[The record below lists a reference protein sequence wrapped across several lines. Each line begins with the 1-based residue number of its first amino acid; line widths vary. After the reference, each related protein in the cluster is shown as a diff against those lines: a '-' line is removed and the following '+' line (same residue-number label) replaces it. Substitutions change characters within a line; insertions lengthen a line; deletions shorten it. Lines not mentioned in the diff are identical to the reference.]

1 MLTQKK
7 TPHQRL
13 RITLVGLAALLV
25 VPMLMTFFAL
35 SPTANAARAQLSY
48 SPYLTQV
55 KQRAIALG
63 IGGCIEGR
71 RSKGFGDDLTPQ
83 NVASGDWN
91 IGSNTPSVSGVVDP
105 KDGKFDCKEMT
116 SAAREVFGYNSFTE
130 MFCALKGEW
139 RDNANLDCLSN
150 IDKPEYSGNRWNI
163 PKDRGTY
170 AVEVLEKKA
179 GKSLKFDSALVN
191 YSMAMAVLL
200 SNQETGCKAE
210 WRGFTS
216 GEDAPSNIKD
226 LIKHELNTRV
236 NVALTDGTAAE
247 GLFYIPKETRLKP
260 IIPLFYSN
268 LEQPYKP
275 PRVSGMTCVEIA
287 KWASDNAG
295 AAAQL
300 AKTEAANNTSS
311 AVYDAL
317 LKKCIEKSGGG
328 VGGAAEQICRQQV
341 DSWMNTCKDKLPSS
355 GAVASSKEYVKCIAG
370 QSKYDEKEISDAL
383 SGISADPHAGQSGG
397 DEKKP
402 ECAVKDLGWL
412 ICPVINFLADISD
425 AAFAMIADNFLKIE
439 PDIASGGEVQA
450 AWGIMRNIA
459 NGAFIIMFLAIIIS
473 QLTGFGI
480 SNYGIKKMLPR
491 LIVAAILVNV
501 SIYVCQIAVDLSN
514 ILGYGLRAGIGGIGD
529 EITRANEIFQSGQGR
544 GTWGGFALTIL
555 AAGTAGILALAVL
568 IGALVSGLVVMAT
581 IAVLLIARKALIVIL
596 IVISPLAFVAFLL
609 PNTEKFFSKWR
620 SIFVGLLM
628 VFPTIGLLFGGGILA
643 GAIVKAGG
651 GNDTIMQ
658 IVGELIKVLPL
669 IAVWS
674 VLKKAIDVA
683 GAISQHINNAGGRLS
698 GGAKNWAQNK
708 YDNSRLGEMEKFR
721 KQRRQRRKALM
732 RAGVWK
738 GDGAIDRIPV
748 IGRNARARRSKAFNE
763 SVFAN
768 NRFLG
773 GDYGIRSAA
782 EGQDAVDDEERKTAE
797 RMLDYR
803 YNGDA
808 AAALRGA
815 GDNEMLK
822 YVASKKLASTG
833 KHGAQQMYDYLQSG
847 GTISNRRMAES
858 LVSMEQAHAGL
869 FEMGTSAID
878 QMEQH
883 GATTVSFSP
892 QQMAELTAKGLNG
905 LSDEKLARQASGAV
919 KIAGETE
926 FTKGGQRMV
935 GISPERAGSLL
946 DNKRVNTSISSGT
959 RAEFENIRNGGS
971 RAAEPQELRVPHDMS
986 GVSAADVKNTINAT
1000 TEIHNITEAV
1010 PSDTPTG
1017 RTFVAGTGRGPAPPQ
1032 PQSPGQTPAN
1042 TQNSRNNRN
1051 NNPPT
1056 TS

>member
-7 TPHQRL
+7 TPHQRI

-35 SPTANAARAQLSY
+35 SPTANAARARLDY
-48 SPYLTQV
+48 SPYLAQV
-55 KQRAIALG
+55 KQLLLARAMH
-63 IGGCIEGR
+63 GCIVG
-71 RSKGFGDDLTPQ
+71 STGFDGNLTSAK
-83 NVASGDWN
+83 VASGDWGG
-91 IGSNTPSVSGVVDP
+91 IITTTVGPIL
-105 KDGKFDCKEMT
+105 DGDDDGLFDCKQVVP
-116 SAAREVFGYNSFTE
+116 AARNAFGYSSFTD

-139 RDNANLDCLSN
+139 RDNANLDCTSN
-150 IDKPEYSGNRWNI
+150 ITKGEYSGGKWNI
-163 PKDRGTY
+163 PRDRGVY
-170 AVEVLEKKA
+170 AIQVLEKKA

-191 YSMAMAVLL
+191 YSMAMAALL
-200 SNQETGCKAE
+200 SGQKIGCKAE
-210 WRGFTS
+210 WRGYDS
-216 GEDAPSNIKD
+216 GDDAASNDIKAD
-226 LIKHELNTRV
+226 QRNKKIA
-236 NVALTDGTAAE
+236 VALADGTVAY
-247 GLFYIPKETRLKP
+247 GYYYIPNANKSV
-260 IIPLFYSN
+260 PLFSGAGA
-268 LEQPYKP
+268 PYTAPGGIDTKMSCE
-275 PRVSGMTCVEIA
+275 RIA
-287 KWASDNAG
+287 QWASDNAE
-295 AAAQL
+295 AAAKS
-300 AKTEAANNTSS
+300 AKTEAADNTRK

-328 VGGAAEQICRQQV
+328 AGGPAEQICKQQV
-341 DSWMNTCKDKLPSS
+341 DSWMSACKDKLPSS
-355 GAVASSKEYVKCIAG
+355 GAVASSEEYVECIVK
-370 QSKYDEKEISDAL
+370 QSNYSKDEIKGAL
-383 SGISADPHAGQSGG
+383 SGISADTPSGQSGG

-412 ICPVINFLADISD
+412 ICPVVNFLSDISD

-439 PDIASGGEVQA
+439 PDLASGGEVQA

-501 SIYVCQIAVDLSN
+501 SIYICQIAVDLSN

-544 GTWGGFALTIL
+544 GTWGGFALTVL

-628 VFPTIGLLFGGGILA
+628 VFPTIGLLFGGGVLA

-651 GNDTIMQ
+651 GNDMIMQ

-683 GAISQHINNAGGRLS
+683 GSISQHINNAGGRLG
-698 GGAKNWAQNK
+698 GGAKNWAK
-708 YDNSRLGEMEKFR
+708 DTYDNSRLGEMQKFR

-732 RAGVWK
+732 RAGAWK
-738 GDGAIDRIPV
+738 GDGFMDQLW
-748 IGRNARARRSKAFNE
+748 RNRKSQLSKRFNE
-763 SVFAN
+763 SALAN

-808 AAALRGA
+808 AAALRDA
-815 GDNEMLK
+815 GDNEVLK
-822 YVASKKLASTG
+822 RIAFKKLESTG
-833 KHGAQQMYDYLQSG
+833 KHGAEQMYEYLQGG
-847 GTISNRRMAES
+847 GTISNRRMAET
-858 LVSMEQAHAGL
+858 LTRMKDEHAGL
-869 FEMGTSAID
+869 FEMGRTAID
-878 QMEQH
+878 QMEQD
-883 GATTVSFSP
+883 GASSVSFSQ
-892 QQMAELTAKGLNG
+892 QQMAELTAKGVNG
-905 LSDEKLARQASGAV
+905 LSDEKLARQVSSAV
-919 KIAGETE
+919 KVAGETE
-926 FTKGGQRMV
+926 FTKGGQKMV
-935 GISPERAGSLL
+935 GVSAKRAASVL
-946 DNKRVNTSISSGT
+946 DNKRINTSISGST
-959 RAEFENIRNGGS
+959 RKALENIRNS
-971 RAAEPQELRVPHDMS
+971 DRAAEPQELRVPHDMS
-986 GVSAADVKNTINAT
+986 GVTANDVKNAINST
-1000 TEIHNITEAV
+1000 VEINNITEAV

-1032 PQSPGQTPAN
+1032 SPPSAPPNNQ
-1042 TQNSRNNRN
+1042 NNRN
-1051 NNPPT
+1051 NNPPAA
-1056 TS
+1056 S

>member
-7 TPHQRL
+7 TLHQRI
-13 RITLVGLAALLV
+13 RITLVGLAALLII
-25 VPMLMTFFAL
+25 PMLMTFFAL
-35 SPTANAARAQLSY
+35 SPTANAARARLDY

-55 KQRAIALG
+55 KQLVLARAMSS
-63 IGGCIEGR
+63 CISNGQ
-71 RSKGFGDDLTPQ
+71 GFDGNLSSAK
-83 NVASGDWN
+83 VASGDWGG
-91 IGSNTPSVSGVVDP
+91 IIVAAVSPVL
-105 KDGKFDCKEMT
+105 DGDDDGLFDCKQVA
-116 SAAREVFGYNSFTE
+116 SAARDVFGYGSFTD

-139 RDNANLDCLSN
+139 RDNANLDCISN
-150 IDKPEYSGNRWNI
+150 ITKGEYSGDKWNI
-163 PKDRGTY
+163 PRDRGIY
-170 AVEVLEKKA
+170 AIQVLEKKV
-179 GKSLKFDSALVN
+179 GKSLKFDSVLVN
-191 YSMAMAVLL
+191 YSMAMAALL
-200 SNQETGCKAE
+200 SGQKAGCKAE
-210 WRGFTS
+210 WRGYDS
-216 GEDAPSNIKD
+216 GDDAASNDIKAD
-226 LIKHELNTRV
+226 QRNKKIAI
-236 NVALTDGTAAE
+236 ALTDSTTAYGYYYLPEASKNIRMFHPVGAPYGASSGAKSEMSCAE
-247 GLFYIPKETRLKP
+247 VA
-260 IIPLFYSN
+260 
-268 LEQPYKP
+268 Q
-275 PRVSGMTCVEIA
+275 
-287 KWASDNAG
+287 WASDSAEG
-295 AAAQL
+295 AAKS
-300 AKTEAANNTSS
+300 AKTEAARNTSS

-317 LKKCIEKSGGG
+317 LKKCIEKNGGG
-328 VGGAAEQICRQQV
+328 AGGPAEQICKQQV
-341 DSWMNTCKDKLPSS
+341 DSWMSACKDKMPSS
-355 GAVASSKEYVKCIAG
+355 GAVASSEEYLKCIAK
-370 QSKYDEKEISDAL
+370 QSNYSEDELKSAL
-383 SGISADPHAGQSGG
+383 SNVSADPPTAQNKS

-412 ICPVINFLADISD
+412 ICPVVNFLADISD

-439 PDIASGGEVQA
+439 PGIASGGEVQA

-491 LIVAAILVNV
+491 LIIAAILVNL
-501 SIYVCQIAVDLSN
+501 SIYICQIAVDLSN
-514 ILGYGLRAGIGGIGD
+514 ILGYGLRAGLGNVGD
-529 EITRANEIFQSGQGR
+529 EIARANEIFQSGQGR

-683 GAISQHINNAGGRLS
+683 GSISQHINNAGGRLS

-732 RAGVWK
+732 RAGAWK

-808 AAALRGA
+808 AAALRNA

-847 GTISNRRMAES
+847 GTISTRRMAES
-858 LVSMEQAHAGL
+858 LVSMEQYHAGL

-935 GISPERAGSLL
+935 GISAERAGSLL
-946 DNKRVNTSISSGT
+946 DNKRVNTSISSST
-959 RAEFENIRNGGS
+959 RAEFENIRNGGG

-986 GVSAADVKNTINAT
+986 GVSAADVKNAINAT

>member
-544 GTWGGFALTIL
+544 GTWGGFALTVL

-651 GNDTIMQ
+651 GNDMIMQ

-683 GAISQHINNAGGRLS
+683 GSISQHINNAGGRLG
-698 GGAKNWAQNK
+698 GGAKNWAK
-708 YDNSRLGEMEKFR
+708 DRYANSRLGQMQDFR
-721 KQRRQRRKALM
+721 KKQIARRKQLI
-732 RAGVWK
+732 RAGAWK
-738 GDGAIDRIPV
+738 GDGLIDHIW
-748 IGRNARARRSKAFNE
+748 RNRMSDISDKINK
-763 SVFAN
+763 SGLTN
-768 NRFLG
+768 NRWVG
-773 GDYGIRSAA
+773 GDLGRRLAA
-782 EGQDAVDDEERKTAE
+782 EGQDAVDDEERNTAQ
-797 RMLDYR
+797 RLLDYQ
-803 YNGDA
+803 YDGDA

-815 GDNEMLK
+815 GNNEALK
-822 YVASKKLASTG
+822 HLAFKKLESTG
-833 KHGAQQMYDYLQSG
+833 KHGADQMYEYLQNG
-847 GTISNRRMAES
+847 GTISNRRMAET
-858 LVSMEQAHAGL
+858 LTRMKDDHAGL
-869 FEMGTSAID
+869 FEMGRTAID
-878 QMEQH
+878 QMEQD
-883 GATTVSFSP
+883 GATSVSFSQ
-892 QQMAELTAKGLNG
+892 QQMAELTAKGVNG
-905 LSDEKLARQASGAV
+905 LSDEKLARQASSAIKV
-919 KIAGETE
+919 AGETE

-935 GISPERAGSLL
+935 GISADRAASVL
-946 DNKRVNTSISSGT
+946 DNKRINTSISGSA
-959 RAEFENIRNGGS
+959 RRELESIRNNSVGTEEI
-971 RAAEPQELRVPHDMS
+971 RIPHDTAS
-986 GVSAADVKNTINAT
+986 SN
-1000 TEIHNITEAV
+1000 NITEAI
-1010 PSDTPTG
+1010 PSDTPMG

-1032 PQSPGQTPAN
+1032 SPPSAPPN
-1042 TQNSRNNRN
+1042 NQNNRNNRN
-1051 NNPPT
+1051 SNPPAA
-1056 TS
+1056 S

>member
-7 TPHQRL
+7 TPQQRI
-13 RITLVGLAALLV
+13 RITLVGLATLLII
-25 VPMLMTFFAL
+25 PILMTFFAL
-35 SPTANAARAQLSY
+35 SPTANAARTQLSY

-71 RSKGFGDDLTPQ
+71 GTKGFGDNLTPQ

-91 IGSNTPSVSGVVDP
+91 IGSNTPIVSGVVDP

-139 RDNANLDCLSN
+139 RDNANLDCLGN

-170 AVEVLEKKA
+170 AVGVLEKKT

-226 LIKHELNTRV
+226 LLKHEFNTRV

-247 GLFYIPKETRLKP
+247 GLFYIPKETRLKGLM
-260 IIPLFYSN
+260 PLFYSD
-268 LEQPYKP
+268 LKQPYKP
-275 PRVSGMTCVEIA
+275 PKNSGMSCGEIA

-300 AKTEAANNTSS
+300 AKTESTENTRKAIRS
-311 AVYDAL
+311 ALIKRCVQ
-317 LKKCIEKSGGG
+317 SRGGG
-328 VGGAAEQICRQQV
+328 PAQQICESQV
-341 DSWMNTCKDKLPSS
+341 DGWMNACKDKLPSS
-355 GAVASSKEYVKCIAG
+355 GAVASSEEYVKCIAE
-370 QSKYDEKEISDAL
+370 QSKYKDKEISDAL
-383 SGISADPHAGQSGG
+383 SGISADTPSGQSGG

-412 ICPVINFLADISD
+412 ICPVVNFLSDVAD
-425 AAFAMIADNFLKIE
+425 AAFAMIADNFLKLE
-439 PDIASGGEVQA
+439 PGLSSGDEVQA

-491 LIVAAILVNV
+491 LIIAAILVNL
-501 SIYVCQIAVDLSN
+501 SIYICQIAVDLSN
-514 ILGYGLRAGIGGIGD
+514 ILGYSLRAGLGNIGD
-529 EITRANEIFQSGQGR
+529 EIARANEIFQSGQGR
-544 GTWGGFALTIL
+544 ATWGGFALTIL

-568 IGALVSGLVVMAT
+568 IGALVSGLVVMVTVA
-581 IAVLLIARKALIVIL
+581 ALLIARKALIVIL

-609 PNTEKFFSKWR
+609 PNTEKLFSKWR

-643 GAIVKAGG
+643 GAVVKAGG
-651 GNDTIMQ
+651 SNDTVMQ

-683 GAISQHINNAGGRLS
+683 GAIGQHINNAGGSL
-698 GGAKNWAQNK
+698 GGSAKNWAKNK

-721 KQRRQRRKALM
+721 RQRQQRRKALM
-732 RAGVWK
+732 RAGAWE
-738 GDGAIDRIPV
+738 GDGAIDRIPW

-763 SVFAN
+763 SAFAN

-808 AAALRGA
+808 AAALRSA

-822 YVASKKLASTG
+822 YVAFKKLASTG
-833 KHGAQQMYDYLQSG
+833 KHGAQQMYDYLQGG
-847 GTISNRRMAES
+847 GTISNRRMAET
-858 LVSMEQAHAGL
+858 LTGMQEYHAGL
-869 FEMGTSAID
+869 FEMGTNAID

-883 GATTVSFSP
+883 GASSVSFSQ
-892 QQMAELTAKGLNG
+892 QQMAELTAQGLNG

-935 GISPERAGSLL
+935 GISAERAASLL
-946 DNKRVNTSISSGT
+946 DNKRVNTSISGST
-959 RAEFENIRNGGS
+959 RAEFENIRNGGTGTNEI
-971 RAAEPQELRVPHDMS
+971 RIPHDTAPS
-986 GVSAADVKNTINAT
+986 N
-1000 TEIHNITEAV
+1000 NITEAI

-1017 RTFVAGTGRGPAPPQ
+1017 RTFVAGTGREPSSSSTPPNNQ
-1032 PQSPGQTPAN
+1032 
-1042 TQNSRNNRN
+1042 NNRN
-1051 NNPPT
+1051 T
-1056 TS
+1056 

>member
-7 TPHQRL
+7 TPHQRI
-13 RITLVGLAALLV
+13 RITLVGLAALLII
-25 VPMLMTFFAL
+25 PMLMTFFVL
-35 SPTANAARAQLSY
+35 SPTANAARARLDY

-55 KQRAIALG
+55 KQLVLARAMH
-63 IGGCIEGR
+63 GCIANNP
-71 RSKGFGDDLTPQ
+71 GFSGNLTSAKVAGGDWGGFMATTVGPILDGDDGL
-83 NVASGDWN
+83 
-91 IGSNTPSVSGVVDP
+91 
-105 KDGKFDCKEMT
+105 FDCKEVV
-116 SAAREVFGYNSFTE
+116 SAARDIFGYGSFTD

-139 RDNANLDCLSN
+139 RDNANLDCISN
-150 IDKPEYSGNRWNI
+150 ITKGEYSGDKWNI
-163 PKDRGTY
+163 PRDRGIY
-170 AVEVLEKKA
+170 AIQVLEKKA
-179 GKSLKFDSALVN
+179 GKSLKFDSAVVN
-191 YSMAMAVLL
+191 YSMAMATLL
-200 SNQETGCKAE
+200 SGQNAGCKAE
-210 WRGFTS
+210 WRGYDN
-216 GEDAPSNIKD
+216 GDDAASNDIKAD
-226 LIKHELNTRV
+226 QRNKKIAI
-236 NVALTDGTAAE
+236 ALTDSTTADGYFYLPEANKKIRMFYWAGSPYSPSGGAKTEMSCAE
-247 GLFYIPKETRLKP
+247 VA
-260 IIPLFYSN
+260 
-268 LEQPYKP
+268 Q
-275 PRVSGMTCVEIA
+275 
-287 KWASDNAG
+287 WASDSADG
-295 AAAQL
+295 AAKS
-300 AKTEAANNTSS
+300 AKTEAARTTGS

-317 LKKCIEKSGGG
+317 FKKCLEKTG
-328 VGGAAEQICRQQV
+328 VGAGGAAERICRSQV
-341 DSWMNTCKDKLPSS
+341 ESWMSACKDKMPSS
-355 GAVASSKEYVKCIAG
+355 GAVASSEEYLKCIAK
-370 QSKYDEKEISDAL
+370 QSNYSEDELKSAL
-383 SGISADPHAGQSGG
+383 SNVSADPPTAQNKS

-412 ICPVINFLADISD
+412 ICPVVNFLADISD

-439 PDIASGGEVQA
+439 PGIASGGEVQA

-491 LIVAAILVNV
+491 LIIAAILVNL
-501 SIYVCQIAVDLSN
+501 SIYICQIAVDLSN
-514 ILGYGLRAGIGGIGD
+514 ILGYGLRAGLGNVGD
-529 EITRANEIFQSGQGR
+529 EIARANEIFQSGQGR

-683 GAISQHINNAGGRLS
+683 GSISQHINNAGGRLS
-698 GGAKNWAQNK
+698 GGARNWAK
-708 YDNSRLGEMEKFR
+708 GAYDNSRLGEMQKFR

-732 RAGVWK
+732 RAGAWE
-738 GDGAIDRIPV
+738 GTGALDRLW
-748 IGRNARARRSKAFNE
+748 RNRKSRLSKRFNE
-763 SVFAN
+763 SVLAN

-808 AAALRGA
+808 AAALRNA

-847 GTISNRRMAES
+847 GTISTRRMAES
-858 LVSMEQAHAGL
+858 LVSMEQYHAGL

-926 FTKGGQRMV
+926 FTKGDQRMV

-946 DNKRVNTSISSGT
+946 DNKRVNTSISSST
-959 RAEFENIRNGGS
+959 RAEFENIRNGGG
-971 RAAEPQELRVPHDMS
+971 RAAEPQELRVPHDMG
-986 GVSAADVKNTINAT
+986 GVSAADVKNAINAT

>member
-1 MLTQKK
+1 MKSQHKHDTILYIMLAQKK
-7 TPHQRL
+7 TPHK
-13 RITLVGLAALLV
+13 RIRPILIGLAALLII
-25 VPMLMTFFAL
+25 PMLMTFFAL
-35 SPTANAARAQLSY
+35 SPTANAARTQLSY

-63 IGGCIEGR
+63 IGGCIEARGT
-71 RSKGFGDDLTPQ
+71 KGFGDNLTPQ

-91 IGSNTPSVSGVVDP
+91 IGSNTPIVSGVVDP

-116 SAAREVFGYNSFTE
+116 SAAREIFGYSSFTE

-139 RDNANLDCLSN
+139 RDNANLDCLGN

-170 AVEVLEKKA
+170 AVEVLEKKT

-216 GEDAPSNIKD
+216 GEGAPSNIKD
-226 LIKHELNTRV
+226 LLKHEFNTRV

-247 GLFYIPKETRLKP
+247 GLFYIPKETRLKGLM
-260 IIPLFYSN
+260 PLFYSN
-268 LEQPYKP
+268 LKQPYKP
-275 PRVSGMTCVEIA
+275 PKDSGMSCGEIA

-300 AKTEAANNTSS
+300 AKTESTENTRKAIRS
-311 AVYDAL
+311 ALIKRCVQ
-317 LKKCIEKSGGG
+317 SRGGG
-328 VGGAAEQICRQQV
+328 PAQQICESQV
-341 DSWMNTCKDKLPSS
+341 DSWMNTCKDKIPSS
-355 GAVASSKEYVKCIAG
+355 GAVASSDEYVKCLAGESGYKEEEIRGVLSGVSVDTPSG
-370 QSKYDEKEISDAL
+370 QSDN
-383 SGISADPHAGQSGG
+383 GNG
-397 DEKKP
+397 DRP
-402 ECAVKDLGWL
+402 DCAVKELGWL
-412 ICPVINFLADISD
+412 VCPVINFMARIAD

-439 PDIASGGEVQA
+439 PGLASGSEVQA

-491 LIVAAILVNV
+491 LIIAAILVNL
-501 SIYVCQIAVDLSN
+501 SIYICQIAVDLSN
-514 ILGYGLRAGIGGIGD
+514 ILGYGLRAGLGGIGD
-529 EITRANEIFQSGQGR
+529 GISAANSVLKSGQG
-544 GTWGGFALTIL
+544 GETWGGIALTVL
-555 AAGTAGILALAVL
+555 AGATAAVLALAVL
-568 IGALVSGLVVMAT
+568 IGALVSGLVVMVT
-581 IAVLLIARKALIVIL
+581 IAALLIARKALIVIL

-620 SIFVGLLM
+620 STFVGLLM
-628 VFPTIGLLFGGGILA
+628 VFPIVGLLFGGGILA
-643 GAIVKAGG
+643 GSIVKAGATDAD
-651 GNDTIMQ
+651 NTVMQ

-669 IAVWS
+669 IAVWG

-683 GAISQHINNAGGRLS
+683 GAIGQHINNAGGRL
-698 GGAKNWAQNK
+698 GGLGGSAKNWAK
-708 YDNSRLGEMEKFR
+708 DRYANSRLGQMQDFR
-721 KQRRQRRKALM
+721 KKQIARRKKLM
-732 RAGVWK
+732 RAGAWK
-738 GDGAIDRIPV
+738 GSGILDKMRW
-748 IGRNARARRSKAFNE
+748 IGRNASAERSKALNE
-763 SVFAN
+763 SALTN
-768 NRFLG
+768 NRWIG
-773 GDYGIRSAA
+773 GDLGRRLAA
-782 EGQDAVDDEERKTAE
+782 EGQDAVDDEERETAK
-797 RMLDYR
+797 RMLDYQ

-847 GTISNRRMAES
+847 GTISSRRMAET
-858 LVSMEQAHAGL
+858 LTDMQEYHAGL
-869 FEMGTSAID
+869 FEMGTNAID

-883 GATTVSFSP
+883 GANSVSFSQ
-892 QQMAELTAKGLNG
+892 QQMAELTAQGLNG

-935 GISPERAGSLL
+935 GISAERAASVL
-946 DNKRVNTSISSGT
+946 DNKRINTSISGST
-959 RAEFENIRNGGS
+959 RAEFENIRNNGTGTNEI
-971 RAAEPQELRVPHDMS
+971 RIPHDTAS
-986 GVSAADVKNTINAT
+986 SN
-1000 TEIHNITEAV
+1000 NITEAI

-1032 PQSPGQTPAN
+1032 SPPSAPPNNQ
-1042 TQNSRNNRN
+1042 NNRN
-1051 NNPPT
+1051 NNPPAA
-1056 TS
+1056 S

>member
-7 TPHQRL
+7 TLHQRI
-13 RITLVGLAALLV
+13 RITLVGLAALLII
-25 VPMLMTFFAL
+25 PMFMTFFAL
-35 SPTANAARAQLSY
+35 SPTANAARTQLSY

-139 RDNANLDCLSN
+139 RDNANLDCLGN

-216 GEDAPSNIKD
+216 GEDAPTNIKD
-226 LIKHELNTRV
+226 LLKHELNTPV

-247 GLFYIPKETRLKP
+247 GLFYIPKETRIKA

-275 PRVSGMTCVEIA
+275 PKVSGMTCEEIA

-317 LKKCIEKSGGG
+317 LKKCIEKNGGG
-328 VGGAAEQICRQQV
+328 TGGPAEQICKQQV
-341 DSWMNTCKDKLPSS
+341 DSWMSACKDKMPSS
-355 GAVASSKEYVKCIAG
+355 GRVTDSNEYVACL
-370 QSKYDEKEISDAL
+370 QD
-383 SGISADPHAGQSGG
+383 QSGYS
-397 DEKKP
+397 DQEIKKSLSSVTANSP
-402 ECAVKDLGWL
+402 SGQGENSGEDKPDCAVKDLGWL
-412 ICPVINFLADISD
+412 VCPVINFMARIAD

-439 PDIASGGEVQA
+439 PGLTSGGEVQA

-491 LIVAAILVNV
+491 LIIAAILVNL
-501 SIYVCQIAVDLSN
+501 SIYICQIAVDLSN
-514 ILGYGLRAGIGGIGD
+514 ILGYGLRAGLGNIGD
-529 EITRANEIFQSGQGR
+529 SISRANSTLQSGQG
-544 GTWGGFALTIL
+544 GETWVGLTITIL
-555 AAGTAGILALAVL
+555 AGGATMVLALAFL
-568 IGALVSGLVVMAT
+568 IGALVSGLVVLAT
-581 IAVLLIARKALIVIL
+581 IAALLIVRKALIIIL
-596 IVISPLAFVAFLL
+596 VVVSPLAFVAFLL

-620 SIFVGLLM
+620 SIFIGLLM
-628 VFPTIGLLFGGGILA
+628 VFPIIGLLFGGGILA
-643 GAIVKAGG
+643 GSIVKAGG
-651 GNDTIMQ
+651 TEINSTVLEVI
-658 IVGELIKVLPL
+658 GELIKVLPL

-698 GGAKNWAQNK
+698 GGARNWAK
-708 YDNSRLGEMEKFR
+708 GAYDNSRLGEMQKFR

-732 RAGVWK
+732 RAGAWE
-738 GDGAIDRIPV
+738 GTGALDRLW
-748 IGRNARARRSKAFNE
+748 RNRKSRLSKRFNE
-763 SVFAN
+763 SVLAN

-808 AAALRGA
+808 AAALRSA

-847 GTISNRRMAES
+847 GTISTRRMAES
-858 LVSMEQAHAGL
+858 LVSMEQYHAGL

-926 FTKGGQRMV
+926 FTKGDQRMV

-946 DNKRVNTSISSGT
+946 DNKRVNTSISSST
-959 RAEFENIRNGGS
+959 RAEFENIRNGGG
-971 RAAEPQELRVPHDMS
+971 RAAEPQELRVPHDMG
-986 GVSAADVKNTINAT
+986 GVSAADVKNMINAT
-1000 TEIHNITEAV
+1000 MEINNITEAV

-1032 PQSPGQTPAN
+1032 PQSPSPAPADN
-1042 TQNSRNNRN
+1042 QNNRN
-1051 NNPPT
+1051 NRQ
-1056 TS
+1056 

>member
-7 TPHQRL
+7 TLHQRI
-13 RITLVGLAALLV
+13 RITLVGLAALLII
-25 VPMLMTFFAL
+25 PMLMTFFAL
-35 SPTANAARAQLSY
+35 SPTANAARARLDH

-55 KQRAIALG
+55 KQLLLARAVSR
-63 IGGCIEGR
+63 CITVG
-71 RSKGFGDDLTPQ
+71 SGFSGNLSAQ
-83 NVASGDWN
+83 QVASGDWG
-91 IGSNTPSVSGVVDP
+91 GSTTAVVGP
-105 KDGKFDCKEMT
+105 VLDGNNDGQFDCKEVV
-116 SAAREVFGYNSFTE
+116 SATRDTFGYSSFVD

-139 RDNANLDCLSN
+139 RDNANLDCISN
-150 IDKPEYSGNRWNI
+150 ITKGEYSGDKWNI
-163 PKDRGTY
+163 PRDRDVY
-170 AVEVLEKKA
+170 AIQVLEKKA

-191 YSMAMAVLL
+191 YSMAMAALL
-200 SNQETGCKAE
+200 SGQNIGCKAE
-210 WRGFTS
+210 WRGYDS
-216 GEDAPSNIKD
+216 GDDAAGKDIKAD
-226 LIKHELNTRV
+226 QRNKKIAI
-236 NVALTDGTAAE
+236 ALADGTAAY
-247 GLFYIPKETRLKP
+247 GYYYIPEFNKKISMFTDAKAPYDSSSLIGTKLSGTR
-260 IIPLFYSN
+260 IMS
-268 LEQPYKP
+268 
-275 PRVSGMTCVEIA
+275 CAEIA
-287 KWASDNAG
+287 QWASDNAEV
-295 AAAQL
+295 AAKS
-300 AKTEAANNTSS
+300 AKTEAADNTRK

-317 LKKCIEKSGGG
+317 LKKCIEKNGGG
-328 VGGAAEQICRQQV
+328 AGGPAEQICKQQV
-341 DSWMNTCKDKLPSS
+341 DSWMNACKDKMPSS
-355 GAVASSKEYVKCIAG
+355 GAVASSKEYVKCIAE

-383 SGISADPHAGQSGG
+383 SSISADPPSGQSGG

-425 AAFAMIADNFLKIE
+425 AAFAMIADNFLRIE
-439 PDIASGGEVQA
+439 PGLSSGGEVQA

-459 NGAFIIMFLAIIIS
+459 NGAFIIMFLAIIVS

-544 GTWGGFALTIL
+544 GEWGGFALTVL

-581 IAVLLIARKALIVIL
+581 VAVLLIARKALIVIL

-620 SIFVGLLM
+620 SIFMGLLM

-651 GNDTIMQ
+651 GNDMIMQ

-669 IAVWS
+669 IAVWG

-683 GAISQHINNAGGRLS
+683 GAIGQHINNAGGRL
-698 GGAKNWAQNK
+698 GGLGGSAKNWAK
-708 YDNSRLGEMEKFR
+708 DRYANSRLGQMQDFR
-721 KQRRQRRKALM
+721 KKQIARRKKLM
-732 RAGVWK
+732 RAGAWK
-738 GDGAIDRIPV
+738 GSGILDKMRW
-748 IGRNARARRSKAFNE
+748 IGRNASAERSKALNE
-763 SVFAN
+763 SALTN
-768 NRFLG
+768 NRWIG
-773 GDYGIRSAA
+773 GDLGRRLAA
-782 EGQDAVDDEERKTAE
+782 EGQDAVDDEERETAK
-797 RMLDYR
+797 RMLDYQ

-847 GTISNRRMAES
+847 GTISSRRMAET
-858 LVSMEQAHAGL
+858 LTDMQEYHAGL
-869 FEMGTSAID
+869 FEMGTNAID

-883 GATTVSFSP
+883 GANSVSFSQ
-892 QQMAELTAKGLNG
+892 QQMAELTAQGLNG

-935 GISPERAGSLL
+935 GISAERAASVL
-946 DNKRVNTSISSGT
+946 DNKRINTSISGST
-959 RAEFENIRNGGS
+959 RAEFENIRNNGTGTNEI
-971 RAAEPQELRVPHDMS
+971 RIPHDTAS
-986 GVSAADVKNTINAT
+986 SN
-1000 TEIHNITEAV
+1000 NITEAI

-1032 PQSPGQTPAN
+1032 SPPSAPPNNQ
-1042 TQNSRNNRN
+1042 NNRN
-1051 NNPPT
+1051 NNPPAA
-1056 TS
+1056 S

>member
-7 TPHQRL
+7 TPQQRI

-25 VPMLMTFFAL
+25 IPILMTFFAL
-35 SPTANAARAQLSY
+35 SPTANAARTQLSY

-71 RSKGFGDDLTPQ
+71 GTKGFGDNLTPQ

-91 IGSNTPSVSGVVDP
+91 IGSNTPIVSGVVDP

-116 SAAREVFGYNSFTE
+116 SAARETFGYSSFTE

-139 RDNANLDCLSN
+139 RDDANLDCLSN
-150 IDKPEYSGNRWNI
+150 IGKPEYSGNRWNI

-170 AVEVLEKKA
+170 AVGVLEKKA
-179 GKSLKFDSALVN
+179 GRSLKFDSTLVN

-216 GEDAPSNIKD
+216 GEDAPSDIED
-226 LIKHELNTRV
+226 LLKHEFNTRV

-247 GLFYIPKETRLKP
+247 GLFYIPRETRLKGLM
-260 IIPLFYSN
+260 PLFYSD
-268 LEQPYKP
+268 LKQPYKP
-275 PRVSGMTCVEIA
+275 PKNSGMSCGEIA

-300 AKTEAANNTSS
+300 AKTESTENTRKAIRS
-311 AVYDAL
+311 ALIKRCVQ
-317 LKKCIEKSGGG
+317 SRGGG
-328 VGGAAEQICRQQV
+328 PAQQICESQV
-341 DSWMNTCKDKLPSS
+341 DGWMNACKDKMPSS
-355 GAVASSKEYVKCIAG
+355 GAVASSEEYVKCIAE
-370 QSKYDEKEISDAL
+370 QSKYKDKEISDAL
-383 SGISADPHAGQSGG
+383 SGISADTPSGQSGG

-412 ICPVINFLADISD
+412 ICPVINFLADVAD
-425 AAFAMIADNFLKIE
+425 AAFAMIADNFLKLE
-439 PDIASGGEVQA
+439 PGLSSGDEVQA

-473 QLTGFGI
+473 QLTGLGI

-491 LIVAAILVNV
+491 LIIAAILVNL
-501 SIYVCQIAVDLSN
+501 SIYICQIAVDLSN
-514 ILGYGLRAGIGGIGD
+514 ILGYSLRAGLGNIGD
-529 EITRANEIFQSGQGR
+529 EIARANEIFQSGQGR
-544 GTWGGFALTIL
+544 ATWGGFALTIL

-568 IGALVSGLVVMAT
+568 IGALVSGLVVMVTVA
-581 IAVLLIARKALIVIL
+581 ALLIARKALIVIL

-609 PNTEKFFSKWR
+609 PNTEKLFSKWR

-643 GAIVKAGG
+643 GAVVKAGG
-651 GNDTIMQ
+651 SNDTVMQ
-658 IVGELIKVLPL
+658 VVGELIKVLPL

-683 GAISQHINNAGGRLS
+683 GAIGQHINNAGGRL
-698 GGAKNWAQNK
+698 GGLGGSAKNWAK
-708 YDNSRLGEMEKFR
+708 DRYANSRLGQMQDFR
-721 KQRRQRRKALM
+721 KKQIARRKQLM
-732 RAGVWK
+732 RAGAWK
-738 GDGAIDRIPV
+738 GSGVLDKMRW
-748 IGRNARARRSKAFNE
+748 IGRNARAERSKALNE
-763 SVFAN
+763 SALTN
-768 NRFLG
+768 NRWIG
-773 GDYGIRSAA
+773 GDLGRRLAA
-782 EGQDAVDDEERKTAE
+782 EGQDAVDDEERETAK
-797 RMLDYR
+797 RMLDYQ

-847 GTISNRRMAES
+847 GTISNRRMAET
-858 LVSMEQAHAGL
+858 LTDMQEYHAGL
-869 FEMGTSAID
+869 FEMGTNAID

-883 GATTVSFSP
+883 GANSVSFSQ
-892 QQMAELTAKGLNG
+892 QQMAELTAQGLNG

-935 GISPERAGSLL
+935 GISAERAASLL
-946 DNKRVNTSISSGT
+946 DNKRVNTSISGST
-959 RAEFENIRNGGS
+959 RRELENIRNNSVGTEEI
-971 RAAEPQELRVPHDMS
+971 RIPHDTAPS
-986 GVSAADVKNTINAT
+986 N
-1000 TEIHNITEAV
+1000 NITEAV

-1017 RTFVAGTGRGPAPPQ
+1017 GTFVAGTGRGPAPPQ
-1032 PQSPGQTPAN
+1032 SPPSAPPNNQ
-1042 TQNSRNNRN
+1042 NNRN
-1051 NNPPT
+1051 NNPPAA
-1056 TS
+1056 S

>member
-216 GEDAPSNIKD
+216 GEDAPSNIQD

-402 ECAVKDLGWL
+402 ECAIKDLGWL
-412 ICPVINFLADISD
+412 ICPVVNFLSDISD

-544 GTWGGFALTIL
+544 GTWGGFALTVL

-651 GNDTIMQ
+651 GNDMIMQ

-683 GAISQHINNAGGRLS
+683 GSISQHINNAGGRLG
-698 GGAKNWAQNK
+698 GGAKNWAK
-708 YDNSRLGEMEKFR
+708 DRYANSRLGQMQDFR
-721 KQRRQRRKALM
+721 KKQIARRKQLI
-732 RAGVWK
+732 RAGAWK
-738 GDGAIDRIPV
+738 GDGLIDHIW
-748 IGRNARARRSKAFNE
+748 RNRMSDISDKINK
-763 SVFAN
+763 SGLTN
-768 NRFLG
+768 NRWVG
-773 GDYGIRSAA
+773 GDLGRRLAA
-782 EGQDAVDDEERKTAE
+782 EGQDAVDDEERNTAQ
-797 RMLDYR
+797 RLLDYQ
-803 YNGDA
+803 YDGDA

-815 GDNEMLK
+815 GNNEALK
-822 YVASKKLASTG
+822 HLAFKKLESTG
-833 KHGAQQMYDYLQSG
+833 KHGADQMYEYLQNG
-847 GTISNRRMAES
+847 GTISNRRMAET
-858 LVSMEQAHAGL
+858 LTRMKDDHAGL
-869 FEMGTSAID
+869 FEMGRTAID
-878 QMEQH
+878 QMEQD
-883 GATTVSFSP
+883 GATSVSFSQ
-892 QQMAELTAKGLNG
+892 QQMAELTAKGVNG
-905 LSDEKLARQASGAV
+905 LSDEKLARQASSAIKV
-919 KIAGETE
+919 AGETE

-935 GISPERAGSLL
+935 GISADRAASVL
-946 DNKRVNTSISSGT
+946 DNKRINTSISGSA
-959 RAEFENIRNGGS
+959 RRELESIRNNSVGTEEI
-971 RAAEPQELRVPHDMS
+971 RIPHDTAS
-986 GVSAADVKNTINAT
+986 SN
-1000 TEIHNITEAV
+1000 NITEAI

-1032 PQSPGQTPAN
+1032 SPPSAPPNNQ
-1042 TQNSRNNRN
+1042 NNRN
-1051 NNPPT
+1051 NNPPAA
-1056 TS
+1056 S

>member
-7 TPHQRL
+7 TPQQRI
-13 RITLVGLAALLV
+13 RITLVGLATLLII
-25 VPMLMTFFAL
+25 PILMTFFAL
-35 SPTANAARAQLSY
+35 SPTANAARTQLSY

-71 RSKGFGDDLTPQ
+71 GTKGFGDNLTPQ

-91 IGSNTPSVSGVVDP
+91 IGSNTPIVSGVVDP

-116 SAAREVFGYNSFTE
+116 SAAREIFGYSSFTE

-139 RDNANLDCLSN
+139 RDNANLDCLGN

-170 AVEVLEKKA
+170 AVGVLEKKT
-179 GKSLKFDSALVN
+179 GKSLKFDSALIN

-226 LIKHELNTRV
+226 LLKHEFNTRV

-247 GLFYIPKETRLKP
+247 GLFYIPKETRLKGLM
-260 IIPLFYSN
+260 PLFYSD
-268 LEQPYKP
+268 LKQPYKP
-275 PRVSGMTCVEIA
+275 PKNSGMSCGEIA

-300 AKTEAANNTSS
+300 AKTESTENTRKAIRS
-311 AVYDAL
+311 ALIKRCVQ
-317 LKKCIEKSGGG
+317 SRGGG
-328 VGGAAEQICRQQV
+328 PAQQICESQV
-341 DSWMNTCKDKLPSS
+341 DSWMNTCKDKIPSS
-355 GAVASSKEYVKCIAG
+355 GAVASSKEYIKCIAE
-370 QSKYDEKEISDAL
+370 QSKYDEKEISDVL
-383 SGISADPHAGQSGG
+383 SSISADPPSGQNSG

-412 ICPVINFLADISD
+412 ICPVVNFLSDVAD
-425 AAFAMIADNFLKIE
+425 AAFAMIADNFLKLE
-439 PDIASGGEVQA
+439 PGLSSGGEVQA

-491 LIVAAILVNV
+491 LIIAAILVNL
-501 SIYVCQIAVDLSN
+501 SIYICQIAVDLSN
-514 ILGYGLRAGIGGIGD
+514 ILGYSLRAGLGNIGD
-529 EITRANEIFQSGQGR
+529 EIARANEIFQSGQGR
-544 GTWGGFALTIL
+544 ATWGGYALTIL

-568 IGALVSGLVVMAT
+568 IGALVSGLVVMVTVA
-581 IAVLLIARKALIVIL
+581 ALLIARKALIVIL

-609 PNTEKFFSKWR
+609 PNTEKLFSKWR

-643 GAIVKAGG
+643 GAVVKAGG
-651 GNDTIMQ
+651 SNDTVMQ

-683 GAISQHINNAGGRLS
+683 GAIGQHINNAGGSL
-698 GGAKNWAQNK
+698 GGSAKNWAKNK

-721 KQRRQRRKALM
+721 RQRQQRRKALM
-732 RAGVWK
+732 RAGAWE
-738 GDGAIDRIPV
+738 GDGAIDRIPW

-763 SVFAN
+763 SAFAN

-808 AAALRGA
+808 AAALRSA

-822 YVASKKLASTG
+822 YVAFKKLASTG
-833 KHGAQQMYDYLQSG
+833 KHGAQQMYDYLQGG
-847 GTISNRRMAES
+847 GTISNRRMAET
-858 LVSMEQAHAGL
+858 LTGMQEYHAGL
-869 FEMGTSAID
+869 FEMGTNAID

-883 GATTVSFSP
+883 GASSVSFSQ
-892 QQMAELTAKGLNG
+892 QQMAELTAQGLNG

-935 GISPERAGSLL
+935 GISAERAASLL
-946 DNKRVNTSISSGT
+946 DNKRVNTSISGST
-959 RAEFENIRNGGS
+959 RAEFENIRNGGTGTNEI
-971 RAAEPQELRVPHDMS
+971 RIPHDT
-986 GVSAADVKNTINAT
+986 APLTNNT
-1000 TEIHNITEAV
+1000 EVV

-1017 RTFVAGTGRGPAPPQ
+1017 RTFVAGTGREPSSSSTPPNNQ
-1032 PQSPGQTPAN
+1032 
-1042 TQNSRNNRN
+1042 NNRN
-1051 NNPPT
+1051 T
-1056 TS
+1056 